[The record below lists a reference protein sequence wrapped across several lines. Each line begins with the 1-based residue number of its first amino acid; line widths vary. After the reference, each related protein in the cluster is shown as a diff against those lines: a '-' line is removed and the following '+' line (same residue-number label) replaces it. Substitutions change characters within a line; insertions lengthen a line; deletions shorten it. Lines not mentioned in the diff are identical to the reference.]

1 MKRFRSAVAGLLA
14 LLLFFPTLS
23 LQGAGGFVHAD
34 GIGGTGAAQI
44 PTGTV
49 LIKNKWK
56 NNFLYETSEGVV
68 RYGMTNPADT
78 SSHWTVATEGAC
90 HGFRM

>member
-34 GIGGTGAAQI
+34 GIGGQ
-44 PTGTV
+44 V
-49 LIKNKWK
+49 QRK
-56 NNFLYETSEGVV
+56 FLQA
-68 RYGMTNPADT
+68 P
-78 SSHWTVATEGAC
+78 
-90 HGFRM
+90 F